1 MAPRKRQRSLQPH
14 PQSSKIKEERKYAF
28 EEGREEGREEG
39 KTEEKKETALGM
51 LYDNMPICS
60 IAKYTKLS
68 LDYIRDLAAK
78 HNLTVVE

>member
-1 MAPRKRQRSLQPH
+1 
-14 PQSSKIKEERKYAF
+14 
-28 EEGREEGREEG
+28 
-39 KTEEKKETALGM
+39 M